1 MAEQSLHFLHVVQ
14 LYQPVPSGAARYFIE
29 IGSRLVAEG
38 HRVTVLATDAFDLEY
53 LWSSAKRRVESREDW
68 YDGVRVL
75 RFPVRRM
82 PGPSLAYPV
91 LRRAMVELSRLPNSA
106 PLLRR
111 LAMITPRQPE
121 LYDFLRTSTALA
133 DVALVHTTNI
143 TLDFGI
149 LPLVAWAA
157 QRGIPHVCT
166 PFVHLGE
173 PDNPRLVRYYSMR
186 HQIDLLRHSAAVLT
200 MTSLERRFLRERG
213 VPDALM
219 HTVGVGITP
228 GELAGG
234 DGARFRAE
242 HRISGPVVL
251 SLGVAAFDKGTLHV
265 VEALQKLWAQDHEAT
280 WVQIGPHMGHF
291 EEFYRQLPEADR
303 ARTRVLGF
311 VSDEVK
317 RDALAAADVL
327 AMPSRTDSFGI
338 AYMEAW
344 CYDIPVVGALAGG
357 VPDVI
362 TDGRDGL
369 LVAFGDVP
377 ALTEALGRLLRD
389 TAYARQLGRAG
400 HAKVLREMTWA
411 HTFGLVRDVYADLVG
426 SRPTVVQGA

>member
-1 MAEQSLHFLHVVQ
+1 MTSDSRHFLHVVQ

-38 HRVTVLATDAFDLEY
+38 HRVTVVATDAFDLEHV
-53 LWSSAKRRVESREDW
+53 WMPNKRRVEATEDV

-82 PGPSLAYPV
+82 FGPPITYPA
-91 LRRAMVELSRLPNSA
+91 LRRAMVELSRLPGSA

-111 LAMITPRQPE
+111 LAMVTPRQPE
-121 LYDFLRTSTALA
+121 LYEFLRSAPELA

-149 LPLVAWAA
+149 LPAANWAA
-157 QRGIPHVCT
+157 QRGIPHICT

-173 PDNPRLVRYYSMR
+173 PDDQRLVRYYSMR
-186 HQIDLLRHSAAVLT
+186 HQIEFLRRSAAVLT
-200 MTSLERRFLRERG
+200 MTSLERAFLRAKGVADER
-213 VPDALM
+213 M

-228 GELAGG
+228 SDVAGG

-242 HRISGPVVL
+242 HGITGPIVL
-251 SLGVAAFDKGTLHV
+251 TLGVAARDKGTIHV
-265 VEALQKLWAQDHEAT
+265 VEALQRLWAQGVEAT
-280 WVQIGPHMGHF
+280 WVQVGAHMGHF
-291 EEFYRQLPEADR
+291 EQFYAQLSAADR
-303 ARTRVLGF
+303 ARTRVLGLLP
-311 VSDEVK
+311 DAAK

-338 AYMEAW
+338 VYMEAW
-344 CYDIPVVGALAGG
+344 CYAVPVIGAQAGG

-362 TDGRDGL
+362 ADGRDGL
-369 LVAFGDVP
+369 LVRFGDVA
-377 ALTEALGRLLRD
+377 ALANAIGRLLGDRQ
-389 TAYARQLGRAG
+389 YAQQLGRTG
-400 HAKVLREMTWA
+400 RDKVLREMTWA
-411 HTFGLVRDVYADLVG
+411 HTYGKVRQVYADVLT
-426 SRPTVVQGA
+426 R

>member
-1 MAEQSLHFLHVVQ
+1 MAGDSLHFLHVVQ
-14 LYQPVPSGAARYFIE
+14 LYEPVPSGAARYFIE
-29 IGSRLVAEG
+29 IGSRLVAAG

-53 LWSSAKRRVESREDW
+53 LWSSSKRRIESREDV
-68 YDGVRVL
+68 YKGVRVL
-75 RFPVRRM
+75 RFPVQRL
-82 PGPSLAYPV
+82 PGPSLVYPV
-91 LRRAMVELSRLPNSA
+91 LRRAMVELSRLPRSA

-111 LAMITPRQPE
+111 LAMITPRQPQ
-121 LYDFLRTSTALA
+121 LYDFLRTSPALD

-149 LPLVAWAA
+149 LPLFAWAV
-157 QRGIPHVCT
+157 QRQIPHVCT

-186 HQIDLLRHSAAVLT
+186 HQIDLLRRSAAVLT
-200 MTSLERRFLRERG
+200 MTSLERRFLHERG

-228 GELAGG
+228 EELAGG
-234 DGARFRAE
+234 NGARFRAE
-242 HRISGPVVL
+242 HAINGPMVL
-251 SLGVAAFDKGTLHV
+251 SLGVAAFDKGTMHV
-265 VEALQKLWAQDHEAT
+265 IEALQQLWTQGTDAT

-303 ARTRVLGF
+303 ARMRVLGF
-311 VSDEVK
+311 VEDDVK
-317 RDALAAADVL
+317 RDALAAADLL

-344 CYDIPVVGALAGG
+344 CYGVPVVGARAGG

-362 TDGRDGL
+362 SDGRDGL

-377 ALTEALGRLLRD
+377 ALADALRRLIQD
-389 TAYARQLGRAG
+389 KDYAQQLGRAG

-411 HTFGLVRDVYADLVG
+411 HTFGLVRDVYSDLVG
-426 SRPTVVQGA
+426 SQIMA